1 LGDVAPADIKTS
13 IYNTLEP
20 NIGTGPYKF
29 VEYVEGEYFELE
41 ANPDYYG
48 GEPEIKRIILPIIP
62 DPSTALAAIENH
74 EVDILS
80 WTYGASFVPEI
91 ARLQEKTDINAV
103 ASFDRPGFKHIAT
116 NTMNP
121 ILANKWV
128 RKALAHT
135 IPYDRVVNEVML
147 GLVEQANSLVPPS
160 HPFYNADVPF
170 YTHDLDQAREYLR
183 MAGYPEWTSEPAVV
197 ETQTDMTTIAIS
209 VIAGAIAGAVVGF
222 LVGKRQ

>member
-1 LGDVAPADIKTS
+1 
-13 IYNTLEP
+13 
-20 NIGTGPYKF
+20 
-29 VEYVEGEYFELE
+29 LE

-135 IPYDRVVNEVML
+135 IPYDRVVDEVML

-183 MAGYPEWTSEPAVV
+183 MAGYPEWTSEPAIV
-197 ETQTDMTTIAIS
+197 ETQADMTTIAIS